1 VEKVSVV
8 LKIEA
13 EEIWKPGNQPL
24 RVRARSLTCYWT
36 VRKLGMSGTSVG
48 KLLGLGQ
55 SAVSRAVA
63 RGEKIAQ
70 DMNYTLI
77 E

>member
-1 VEKVSVV
+1 VAAV
-8 LKIEA
+8 LMIEA
-13 EEIWKPGNQPL
+13 AEIWKPGNQPL
-24 RVRARSLTCYWT
+24 RLRARSLTCYWAI
-36 VRKLGMSGTSVG
+36 RKLRMSGTGVG
-48 KLLGLGQ
+48 KLLGLGMP
-55 SAVSRAVA
+55 AVSRAVA